1 MNDGEQ
7 QVTIPE
13 LSLQAARNIH
23 LAAQGLLYK
32 PRLPIGPQAIHD
44 TISRMSLLQ
53 IDTINI
59 VARSP
64 YLVLFSRLG
73 CYPQELLNQ
82 ALAKGELIEYWA
94 HEACF
99 LPRQDFKLIRH
110 RMLNP
115 ESMGWKY
122 RPEWMQQHAADID
135 QLLTHIEQ
143 HGPVRS
149 ADFSAQSK
157 GLSGWW
163 SWKPQKK
170 HLEGLF
176 TAGKLMVIERRNF
189 QRVYDLTERVM
200 PEWDDALH
208 GLEQASAEQLML
220 DNSARSLGIFRPE
233 WLADYYRL
241 KNVPLKPWLAT
252 ELEADR
258 LRQVEVAT
266 LGSMLV
272 HHSAYSLLDKAL
284 QGQLKATH
292 STVLSPFDPVVW
304 DRRRA
309 EILFNFSYRLECY
322 TPAEKRK
329 YGYFVLPLL
338 HKGQLVGRM
347 DAKMHRKQGELEI
360 INLYPEEGIK
370 VTTGILVGLK
380 AALTEFAQW
389 QSASS
394 VRLSGAPD
402 AFRKLWGQGWEIIPD
417 SDTGHS

>member
-1 MNDGEQ
+1 M
-7 QVTIPE
+7 TMPI
-13 LSLQAARNIH
+13 LSLRAARHLH
-23 LAAQGLLYK
+23 LAAQGLLNK
-32 PRLPIGPQAIHD
+32 PRLRVGPQAVYD
-44 TISRMSLLQ
+44 TITRMSLLQ

-73 CYPQELLNQ
+73 AYPPELLDQ
-82 ALAKGELIEYWA
+82 ALAQGKLIEYWA

-99 LPRQDFKLIRH
+99 LPKQDFKLIRH

-115 ESMGWKY
+115 ENMGWKY
-122 RPEWMQQHAADID
+122 QPEWMQHHAEDIQ
-135 QLLTHIEQ
+135 QLLEYIEQ

-149 ADFSAQSK
+149 ADFSHQHQGS
-157 GLSGWW
+157 SGWW

-200 PEWDDALH
+200 PEWNDALH
-208 GLEQASAEQLML
+208 GLDQMQAESLML

-241 KNVPLKPWLAT
+241 KNIPLKSWLTA
-252 ELEADR
+252 ELDAGR
-258 LRQVEVAT
+258 LRQVNVET
-266 LGSMLV
+266 LGVLLV
-272 HHSAYSLLDKAL
+272 HQSLFPLLEKA
-284 QGQLKATH
+284 QQDQLKATH

-309 EILFNFSYRLECY
+309 EVLFNFSYRLECY
-322 TPAEKRK
+322 TPAAKRK

-338 HKGQLVGRM
+338 HKGQLVGRI
-347 DAKMHRKQGELEI
+347 DAKMHRKQRELEI
-360 INLYPEEGIK
+360 ISLYPEEGIK
-370 VTTGILVGLK
+370 ITAGILTGLQT
-380 AALTEFAQW
+380 AVTEFAQW
-389 QSASS
+389 QSASR
-394 VRLSGAPD
+394 VRLSSVPD
-402 AFRKLWGQGWEIIPD
+402 SFRAMWGQGWEMT
-417 SDTGHS
+417 SDTRHT

>member
-1 MNDGEQ
+1 MTAVN
-7 QVTIPE
+7 I
-13 LSLQAARNIH
+13 SLQAARNIH
-23 LAAQGLLYK
+23 LAAQGLLHK
-32 PRLPIGPQAIHD
+32 PRLSVGLQAVNE

-82 ALAKGELIEYWA
+82 ALARGDLIEYWA

-99 LPRQDFKLIRH
+99 LPKQDFKLIRH

-115 ESMGWKY
+115 ENLGWKY
-122 RPEWMQQHAADID
+122 RPEWMKQHATDIS
-135 QLLTHIEQ
+135 QLLKYIERN
-143 HGPVRS
+143 GPVRS
-149 ADFSAQSK
+149 ADFSTPSK
-157 GLSGWW
+157 GSGGWW

-200 PEWDDALH
+200 PEWDDCLH
-208 GLEQASAEQLML
+208 GLEQQAAEWLML

-241 KNVPLKPWLAT
+241 KNISLKSWLAA
-252 ELEADR
+252 ELESDR
-258 LRQVEVAT
+258 LRQVEVDL
-266 LGSMLV
+266 LGTMLV
-272 HHSAYSLLDKAL
+272 HHSAYALLEKA
-284 QGQLKATH
+284 QQNKLKATH

-338 HKGQLVGRM
+338 HKGQLIGRM
-347 DAKMHRKQGELEI
+347 DAKMHRKQRVLEI
-360 INLYPEEGIK
+360 INFYPEDGINA
-370 VTTGILVGLK
+370 TPSILASLQS
-380 AALTEFAQW
+380 ALTEFARW

-394 VRLSGAPD
+394 LRLSGVPD
-402 AFRKLWGQGWEIIPD
+402 AFRRIWGQGWEISSE
-417 SDTGHS
+417 SDTGHT

>member
-1 MNDGEQ
+1 MTMQ
-7 QVTIPE
+7 E

-23 LAAQGLLYK
+23 LASQGLLHK
-32 PRLPIGPQAIHD
+32 PRMQAGPQAVND
-44 TISRMSLLQ
+44 TIARMSLLQ

-73 CYPQELLNQ
+73 CYPPELLNQ
-82 ALAKGELIEYWA
+82 ALMRGELIEYWA

-99 LPRQDFKLIRH
+99 LPKQDFKLIRH
-110 RMLNP
+110 RMLSP
-115 ESMGWKY
+115 EKMGWKY
-122 RPEWMQQHAADID
+122 RPEWMQHHAADID
-135 QLLTHIEQ
+135 QLLKHIELN
-143 HGPVRS
+143 GPVRS

-157 GLSGWW
+157 GGSGWW

-189 QRVYDLTERVM
+189 QRVYDITERVM
-200 PEWDDALH
+200 PEWDDTLQ
-208 GLEQASAEQLML
+208 GLEQEAAEQLML

-241 KNVPLKPWLAT
+241 KNTPVKSWLAA
-252 ELEADR
+252 EREADR

-266 LGSMLV
+266 LGTMLV
-272 HHSAYSLLDKAL
+272 HHSAYSLLEKAQQNL
-284 QGQLKATH
+284 LKATH
-292 STVLSPFDPVVW
+292 TTVLSPFDPVVW

-309 EILFNFSYRLECY
+309 EVLFNFSYRLECY
-322 TPAEKRK
+322 TPAAKRK

-338 HKGQLVGRM
+338 HKGQLVGRI

-360 INLYPEEGIK
+360 INLYLEEGVK
-370 VTTGILVGLK
+370 VTTGLLTGLK
-380 AALTEFAQW
+380 TALTEFALW
-389 QSASS
+389 QSASLI
-394 VRLSGAPD
+394 RLSGVPD
-402 AFRKLWGQGWEIIPD
+402 AFRADWGQGWEMTPD
-417 SDTGHS
+417 SDIRHT

>member
-1 MNDGEQ
+1 M
-7 QVTIPE
+7 TAI
-13 LSLQAARNIH
+13 SLQAARNIH

-32 PRLPIGPQAIHD
+32 PRLQVGSQAIND

-73 CYPQELLNQ
+73 CYPPELLNQ
-82 ALAKGELIEYWA
+82 ALAQGELIEYWA

-99 LPRQDFKLIRH
+99 LPKQDFKLIRH

-115 ESMGWKY
+115 EKMGWKY
-122 RPEWMQQHAADID
+122 RPEWMQQHAADIE
-135 QLLTHIEQ
+135 LLLKHIEQ

-157 GLSGWW
+157 GAGGWW

-189 QRVYDLTERVM
+189 QRVYDLTTRVM

-208 GLEQASAEQLML
+208 GIGQHTAEQLML

-241 KNVPLKPWLAT
+241 KNIPLKPWLMA
-252 ELEADR
+252 ELKSDR
-258 LRQVEVAT
+258 LCQIEVET
-266 LGSMLV
+266 LGTMLV
-272 HHSAYSLLDKAL
+272 HHSAYSWLDNARNNK
-284 QGQLKATH
+284 LKATH

-309 EILFNFSYRLECY
+309 EVLFNFSYRLECY

-338 HKGQLVGRM
+338 HKGQLVGRI
-347 DAKMHRKQGELEI
+347 DAKMHRKQGVLEI
-360 INLYPEEGIK
+360 INLYSEEGIK
-370 VTTGILVGLK
+370 ITAGLLAGLQ

-389 QSASS
+389 QSAAS
-394 VRLSGAPD
+394 VCLSKAPD
-402 AFRKLWGQGWEIIPD
+402 AFQDIWGQGWEIAQD

>member
-1 MNDGEQ
+1 MQ
-7 QVTIPE
+7 E

-23 LAAQGLLYK
+23 LAAQGLLHK
-32 PRLPIGPQAIHD
+32 PRMQAGSQAVNDAIA
-44 TISRMSLLQ
+44 RMSLLQ

-73 CYPQELLNQ
+73 CYPPDLLNQ
-82 ALAKGELIEYWA
+82 ALMRGELIEYWA

-99 LPRQDFKLIRH
+99 LPKQDFKLIRH
-110 RMLNP
+110 RMLSP
-115 ESMGWKY
+115 EKMGWKY
-122 RPEWMQQHAADID
+122 RPEWMQNHAADID
-135 QLLTHIEQ
+135 QLLKHIELN
-143 HGPVRS
+143 GPVRS

-157 GLSGWW
+157 GGSGWW

-189 QRVYDLTERVM
+189 QRVYDITERVM

-208 GLEQASAEQLML
+208 GLEQEAAEQLML

-241 KNVPLKPWLAT
+241 KNTPVKSWLAAA
-252 ELEADR
+252 LEADR
-258 LRQVEVAT
+258 LRQVEVTT
-266 LGSMLV
+266 LGTMLV
-272 HHSAYSLLDKAL
+272 HHSAYSLLEKAQQNL
-284 QGQLKATH
+284 LKATH
-292 STVLSPFDPVVW
+292 TTVLSPFDPVVW

-309 EILFNFSYRLECY
+309 EVLFDFSYRLECY

-338 HKGQLVGRM
+338 HKGQLVGRI

-360 INLYPEEGIK
+360 INLYLEEGIK
-370 VTTGILVGLK
+370 VTTGLLTGLK
-380 AALTEFAQW
+380 TALTEFALW
-389 QSASS
+389 QSASLI
-394 VRLSGAPD
+394 RLSGAPD
-402 AFRKLWGQGWEIIPD
+402 AFRTHWGQGWEMAPD
-417 SDTGHS
+417 SDIRHT